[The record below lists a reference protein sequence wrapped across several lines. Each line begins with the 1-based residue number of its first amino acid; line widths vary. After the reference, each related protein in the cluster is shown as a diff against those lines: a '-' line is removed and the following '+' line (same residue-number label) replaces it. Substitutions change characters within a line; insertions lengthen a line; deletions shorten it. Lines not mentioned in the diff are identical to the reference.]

1 MQLLIRLPVPKG
13 DDNFD
18 FSIIIKQGFGNVR
31 KNYQTNYRSRY
42 FEVIRELYAEA
53 EINAKD
59 SVFGSGEIPD
69 IQELLI
75 DLNSENLETIEYFYC
90 LCQEEKLIPDALRRY
105 EDEVFPYLEDSI
117 KMTLY
122 NEGLMYRDS
131 SRELDTVYNDRAI
144 PCQNS
149 LFMLGQ
155 INV

>member
-1 MQLLIRLPVPKG
+1 MITLTSALSLNKA
-13 DDNFD
+13 
-18 FSIIIKQGFGNVR
+18 SEMYEKIIKRITDPDILN
-31 KNYQTNYRSRY
+31 
-42 FEVIRELYAEA
+42 EVIRELYAEA

>member
-1 MQLLIRLPVPKG
+1 MITLTSALSLNKA
-13 DDNFD
+13 
-18 FSIIIKQGFGNVR
+18 SEMYEKIIKRITDPDILN
-31 KNYQTNYRSRY
+31 
-42 FEVIRELYAEA
+42 EVIRELYAEA
-53 EINAKD
+53 EINSKD

>member
-1 MQLLIRLPVPKG
+1 MITLTSTLSLNKA
-13 DDNFD
+13 
-18 FSIIIKQGFGNVR
+18 SEMYEKIIKRITDPDILN
-31 KNYQTNYRSRY
+31 
-42 FEVIRELYAEA
+42 EVIRELYAEA

-131 SRELDTVYNDRAI
+131 SRELDTVYNDRAV

-155 INV
+155 INI